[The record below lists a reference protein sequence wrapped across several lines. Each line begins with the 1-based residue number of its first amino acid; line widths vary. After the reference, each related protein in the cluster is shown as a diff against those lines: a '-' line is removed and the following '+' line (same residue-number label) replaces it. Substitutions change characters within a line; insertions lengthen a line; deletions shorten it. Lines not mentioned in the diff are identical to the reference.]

1 MPERRNLWASASFG
15 ACPVPPRGR
24 GAFPAPVHIVD
35 ANIRR
40 RHVDTGGAPGS
51 RLAVSPAH
59 GRSARRALPSMYRA
73 PLHNRAPRAY
83 AGHEFTR
90 WRAAYTPASA
100 ARVVLIGYPDTGY
113 PWLIGVFLYVGI
125 VYLSTC
131 LPRCARR
138 VSGVYLWLSTVY
150 PAMRHSVVMTD
161 VPCSAHVMRPVAA
174 SSVSAS
180 RVCARRACVIPRD
193 ISMPVNLPSGRRLR

>member
-1 MPERRNLWASASFG
+1 MSCAAARSGCISCT
-15 ACPVPPRGR
+15 CPYRGR
-24 GAFPAPVHIVD
+24 EHKTTACRYRRGDRFPPCRLSGAWPI
-35 ANIRR
+35 
-40 RHVDTGGAPGS
+40 GAP
-51 RLAVSPAH
+51 RVAVHVPGAT
-59 GRSARRALPSMYRA
+59 PQ
-73 PLHNRAPRAY
+73 PRAPRIRRARV
-83 AGHEFTR
+83 HPT
-90 WRAAYTPASA
+90 RAAYTPASA
-100 ARVVLIGYPDTGY
+100 ARVGLIGYPVSGC

-161 VPCSAHVMRPVAA
+161 VPCSAHVMRPAAA
-174 SSVSAS
+174 SLASAS